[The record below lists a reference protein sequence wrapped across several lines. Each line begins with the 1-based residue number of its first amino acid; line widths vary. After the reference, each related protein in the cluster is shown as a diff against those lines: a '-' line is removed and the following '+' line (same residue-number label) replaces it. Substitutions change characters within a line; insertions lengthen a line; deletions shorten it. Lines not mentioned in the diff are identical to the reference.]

1 MLKQE
6 SHFMRFGW
14 RERYESRGSR
24 TVLRGAGVKFPGLL
38 TFKDLVVD
46 QRPLW
51 KAIRA
56 TMPWLVRENDL
67 PDERIFYET
76 WLKIQ

>member
-1 MLKQE
+1 
-6 SHFMRFGW
+6 
-14 RERYESRGSR
+14 
-24 TVLRGAGVKFPGLL
+24 
-38 TFKDLVVD
+38 VD

-56 TMPWLVRENDL
+56 TMLWLVRENDL
-67 PDERIFYET
+67 PDERIVYEA